1 MESRFH
7 DPNQDFFEQQLR
19 KYPTDPRIAA
29 EVWRQL
35 TRTTFLSKD
44 DLAIVPGDQE
54 NSPDGRSTFVSIPPE
69 IQDRSNLFGRLWTG
83 QPERDSL
90 LEISAFLTDRLPYSE
105 CDCDDCLLFSPFSRR
120 FQDLLE
126 RIRELRGYSLGS
138 YGDLGPA
145 RPSSVLR
152 RWASGDSEQ
161 ALRDLRQDLNEAN
174 ELLEVAESER
184 ESAYEQRNQ
193 AENDLHALRA
203 RNRDLKRELYLLRQ
217 TQVSP
222 SGGAA
227 DAQNN
232 KEPLS
237 YATCLDVVNFAR
249 ANLDFVEFADRPKLD
264 LNRSHD
270 AHAEEL
276 LKCLRGFEEWCV
288 AQPRMGLD
296 AWLMSAE
303 SEFQL
308 GGRKRFAMAEGE
320 TVKKHKG
327 ARLFPVPRWADK
339 HGYAPMEA
347 HVKFGFSLRLYYGV
361 YWRDQHPL
369 IVVGYIGQHLDVAS
383 SN

>member
-1 MESRFH
+1 MYFRYR
-7 DPNQDFFEQQLR
+7 DAYQDFFEQQLK

-35 TRTTFLSKD
+35 TQPLLLSEA
-44 DLAIVPGDQE
+44 DLKIVPGDQD
-54 NSPDGRSTFVSIPPE
+54 NAADRRSTFVSIPPE
-69 IQDRSNLFGRLWTG
+69 IQSLPNRFGRLWIG

-90 LEISAFLTDRLPYSE
+90 LEISVFLADRLPYRG
-105 CDCDDCLLFSPFSRR
+105 CDCFDCLLFSPFRRR
-120 FQDLLE
+120 FEETRGEDALDRQLEIETAEIQQFESAQRVLKELEDENQDLFEALE
-126 RIRELRGYSLGS
+126 SKQVEQE
-138 YGDLGPA
+138 
-145 RPSSVLR
+145 VLR
-152 RWASGDSEQ
+152 SECSDLYQ
-161 ALRDLRQDLNEAN
+161 LSDQLR
-174 ELLEVAESER
+174 SER
-184 ESAYEQRNQ
+184 DAAKS
-193 AENDLHALRA
+193 H
-203 RNRDLKRELYLLRQ
+203 NRDLKRELYLLRQ

-222 SGGAA
+222 SGGET

-232 KEPLS
+232 AEPLS

-264 LNRSHD
+264 LDQSHD
-270 AHAEEL
+270 VHAEEL
-276 LKCLRGFEEWCV
+276 LKCLRGFEAWCE
-288 AQPRMGLD
+288 ARPQMGVD

-308 GGRKRFAMAEGE
+308 GGRKRFAMAEGD
-320 TVKKHKG
+320 TVKRRKG

-347 HVKFGFSLRLYYGV
+347 HVKFGFSLRLYYRV
-361 YWRDQHPL
+361 YWRDQHPQ